1 MSKTQQIEQ
10 LWKVLESRDL
20 SIFKAQQRLTKLTEI
35 ETENARLKGDVEQ
48 LRKEFKVRE
57 DLIQELYQEIHELTV
72 NLQISETQQE
82 SLKHVIQQREES
94 IEDLKGQLQLSED
107 DRLVLHQKIDQLQEQ
122 INDKQATIEGMESSK
137 FWQLRNQFL
146 DLKKSLGLKGEE

>member
-10 LWKVLESRDL
+10 LWKVLESRDR
-20 SIFKAQQRLTKLTEI
+20 SIFKAQQRLTHI
-35 ETENARLKGDVEQ
+35 ENENAHLKGDVSHLRNEFQ
-48 LRKEFKVRE
+48 LRE
-57 DLIQELYQEIHELTV
+57 DLIKELRQEIQELTV

-94 IEDLKGQLQLSED
+94 IEELKGQLQSSED

-137 FWQLRNQFL
+137 FWQLRNKFL